1 MLLRLTKV
9 AVREPDMAQESIC
22 VIGVSG
28 FVGSHVAAALLSRGY
43 PVKGTLRNASSEASE
58 WLLEQLPLQAT
69 ASAQLSLHSADIA
82 NKESLHKAMQGC
94 TGVIMCAGVEQQD
107 LSTID
112 LMVGA
117 ANNVADCALSL
128 GIRRAVFTSSTG
140 STNPPEGEPEIKNEV
155 DHWSDP
161 QAQQAAGKF
170 SPAAKTLMDQTALA
184 RMASSDGKLRVSI
197 LNPSLIAGPA
207 FQKEPV
213 ASLRS
218 FQAIIEKRRHAERV
232 PNGSMSM
239 IDVRDLAKLHVN
251 ALESDTAQGRY
262 FGVKQSWHWQD
273 ILEAVQRAYPDY
285 VVPPFPKGET
295 PARATQFDLTR
306 QNSLGVEL
314 RGLDEIVEG
323 VVVELKRRAMI

>member
-1 MLLRLTKV
+1 
-9 AVREPDMAQESIC
+9 MANETIC
-22 VIGVSG
+22 VVGASG
-28 FVGSHVAAALLSRGY
+28 FVGSHVAAELLSRGY
-43 PVKGTLRNASSEASE
+43 NVKGTLRNASSEAAE
-58 WLLEQLPLQAT
+58 WLLEQLPAQAT

-82 NKESLHKAMQGC
+82 DKDSLLEAMQGC
-94 TGVIMCAGVEQQD
+94 TGVVMCAGVEQQD
-107 LSTID
+107 LGTIN

-117 ANNVADCALSL
+117 ANNVADCALGL
-128 GIRRAVFTSSTG
+128 GIGRAVFTSSTG
-140 STNPPEGEPEIKNEV
+140 STNPPDGEPETKNEV

-161 QAQQAAGKF
+161 EVQQAAGKF

-184 RMASSDGKLRVSI
+184 RMEDSNGKLRISI

-207 FQKEPV
+207 FQKDPV

-262 FGVKQSWHWQD
+262 FGVKQSWHWRD
-273 ILEAVQRAYPDY
+273 ILAAVKRAHPEY
-285 VVPPFPKGET
+285 VVPPFPDDES

-306 QNSLGVEL
+306 QNSLGVKL

-323 VVVELKRRAMI
+323 VVVELKRRNMI

>member
-1 MLLRLTKV
+1 
-9 AVREPDMAQESIC
+9 MANESIC

-28 FVGSHVAAALLSRGY
+28 FVGSHVAAELLRRGY
-43 PVKGTLRNASSEASE
+43 NVHGTLRNASSEASG
-58 WLLEQLPLQAT
+58 WLLEQLPGAAT
-69 ASAQLSLHSADIA
+69 ASAKLSLHSADIA
-82 NKESLHKAMQGC
+82 NKDSLLDAMQGC

-107 LSTID
+107 RSTID

-117 ANNVADCALSL
+117 ANHVADCALSL
-128 GIRRAVFTSSTG
+128 GIKRAVFTSSTG
-140 STNPPEGEPEIKNEV
+140 STNPPEGEPATKNEV

-161 QAQQAAGKF
+161 QVQQAAGKF

-184 RMASSDGKLRVSI
+184 RMQDSDGQLRVSI

-218 FQAIIEKRRHAERV
+218 FQAIIDKRRHAERV

-251 ALESDTAQGRY
+251 ALENESAQGRY
-262 FGVKQSWHWQD
+262 FGVKQSWHWRD
-273 ILEAVQRAYPDY
+273 ILSAVKRAHPDY
-285 VVPPFPKGET
+285 VVPPFPEDET
-295 PARATQFDLTR
+295 PALATQFDLTR

-314 RGLDEIVEG
+314 RGLDEIVQG
-323 VVVELKRRAMI
+323 VVEELRRREMV